1 MEQYFRWRYA
11 LEIGSIVFALF
22 VCFIAAII
30 AIITNIKRK

>member
-11 LEIGSIVFALF
+11 LEIGSIVFGLL

-30 AIITNIKRK
+30 ILITNIKRK